1 MIPDFQSVM
10 LPLLQCLEDGQIHQF
25 RSLVEQIAKIFKLSN
40 DEIREMLPGGS
51 QEVLNNRVGWASSYL
66 KKANLIASSKRGY
79 FNITEKGKQVIASQP
94 KSINVKYLKSIPEFL
109 EWHNNS
115 RIKKNNS
122 VVANEEPLLV
132 TKTPEELL
140 EESYS
145 FMKEELVSELLEQL
159 KNCTPR
165 FFEHIVV
172 DVLIKMGYGGSRKEA
187 GAVIGKSGD
196 GGIDGVINED
206 KLGLDIIYIQAKK
219 YDATVPIAKV
229 REFGGA
235 LLENK
240 GKKGIMITTSDFPK
254 SAYTYVNKTDP
265 RIILID
271 GIQLAN
277 YMIEYNIGVS
287 LKTSYEIKK
296 IDIDYF
302 EE

>member
-1 MIPDFQSVM
+1 MYYVISAE
-10 LPLLQCLEDGQIHQF
+10 L
-25 RSLVEQIAKIFKLSN
+25 RFKLSEK
-40 DEIREMLPGGS
+40 EIHELLPGGT
-51 QEVLNNRVGWASSYL
+51 QEVLNNRVGWAASYL
-66 KKANLIASSKRGY
+66 KKAKLISSSKRGF
-79 FNITEKGKQVIASQP
+79 FNITEKGKEIILIHPQTID
-94 KSINVKYLKSIPEFL
+94 VKYLKTIPEFL

-115 RIKKNNS
+115 KIKKNNS
-122 VVANEEPLLV
+122 TELTEERILV

-140 EESYS
+140 EESYAL
-145 FMKEELVSELLEQL
+145 MKEELVSELLEQI
-159 KNCTPR
+159 KSCTPR
-165 FFEHIVV
+165 FFERLVV

-187 GAVIGKSGD
+187 GSVIGKSGD

-254 SAYTYVNKTDP
+254 SAFTYIKNIDP

-271 GIQLAN
+271 GVQLAN
-277 YMIEYNIGVS
+277 FMIEYNLGVT

-296 IDIDYF
+296 IDTDYF